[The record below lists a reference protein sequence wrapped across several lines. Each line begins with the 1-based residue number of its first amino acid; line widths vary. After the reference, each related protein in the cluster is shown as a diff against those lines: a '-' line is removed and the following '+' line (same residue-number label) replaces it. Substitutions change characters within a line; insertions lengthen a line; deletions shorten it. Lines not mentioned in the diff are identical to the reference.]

1 MKSRFLALG
10 SSPVIF
16 LTHVSRALA
25 DGHGHGHDHGVQDES
40 ETIQGIK
47 DELDNGPRTY
57 FALSDNSGLIY
68 SHIALMTIAW
78 IVILPVGTYT
88 LSMQEISLTEN
99 PQILSCVSLSGF
111 LTVYA
116 GSSACLHGV

>member
-1 MKSRFLALG
+1 MRSRFLALG

-25 DGHGHGHDHGVQDES
+25 DGHGHGGQDET
-40 ETIQGIK
+40 EIIQAIK
-47 DELDNGPRTY
+47 DELDNGPPTY

-68 SHIALMTIAW
+68 SHITLMTIAW

-88 LSMQEISLTEN
+88 LIYTKG
-99 PQILSCVSLSGF
+99 I
-111 LTVYA
+111 TD
-116 GSSACLHGV
+116 